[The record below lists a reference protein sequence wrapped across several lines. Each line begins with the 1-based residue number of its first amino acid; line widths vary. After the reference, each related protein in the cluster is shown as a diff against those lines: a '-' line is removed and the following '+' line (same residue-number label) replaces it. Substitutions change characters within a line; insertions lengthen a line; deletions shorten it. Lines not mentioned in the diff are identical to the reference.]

1 MSVSFAGFPVLQR
14 DSLYLKTTAD
24 SRASAISIG
33 FPSLKPW
40 MHDVGGLIASQLPNL
55 RRSLPGSD
63 YKNYYHLMVVP
74 SCFPWP
80 TSSATS

>member
-24 SRASAISIG
+24 CRASAISIG

-40 MHDVGGLIASQLPNL
+40 MHGVGGLIARQLPNL

-63 YKNYYHLMVVP
+63 YKNYYHYH
-74 SCFPWP
+74 
-80 TSSATS
+80 